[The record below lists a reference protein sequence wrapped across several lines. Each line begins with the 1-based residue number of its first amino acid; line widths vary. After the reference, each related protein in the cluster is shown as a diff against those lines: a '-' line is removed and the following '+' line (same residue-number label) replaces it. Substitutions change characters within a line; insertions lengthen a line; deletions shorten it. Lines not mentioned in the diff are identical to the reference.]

1 MPRRCACALPVAIAH
16 HAVVAELGV
25 SAVAELFAHLVAQ
38 MHELVVYRVKLSA
51 VLLIPPTLRLPCG
64 KAALV
69 VRAGLERRELRQ
81 SVSSAF
87 KRYLRGRE
95 ELFVLLNEFVL
106 ALKLGDYLGRECL
119 EAYLGIHEHEIAV
132 FSREIFA
139 ERCCKHSPGPL
150 LHILLK
156 LGHCSVPEILFLIV
170 ELIPRIHG
178 MTYGN
183 EVYKGVD
190 MFFELLLLEEY
201 LFGIR
206 VAFRRSKALGE
217 AVEAFLSFI
226 DIGSGIGHFAKFHI
240 GPPFDR
246 PNMSHPRKAHRE
258 RLMPSGVIRLFP
270 VLSGSRNGAGSVC
283 AAPFG
288 KVRPNHARLFEAPS
302 RPHRNAL
309 QKAYPR
315 TERAFANRS
324 GNILHIFLLLLYS
337 IYAQ

>member
-1 MPRRCACALPVAIAH
+1 
-16 HAVVAELGV
+16 
-25 SAVAELFAHLVAQ
+25 
-38 MHELVVYRVKLSA
+38 
-51 VLLIPPTLRLPCG
+51 
-64 KAALV
+64 
-69 VRAGLERRELRQ
+69 
-81 SVSSAF
+81 
-87 KRYLRGRE
+87 
-95 ELFVLLNEFVL
+95 
-106 ALKLGDYLGRECL
+106 
-119 EAYLGIHEHEIAV
+119 
-132 FSREIFA
+132 
-139 ERCCKHSPGPL
+139 
-150 LHILLK
+150 
-156 LGHCSVPEILFLIV
+156 
-170 ELIPRIHG
+170 

-288 KVRPNHARLFEAPS
+288 KVRPNHARLFEAPDRIETHFKRHIPGRS
-302 RPHRNAL
+302 APLRIVPGIYCTFFYCYYTRFTHNNQQFL
-309 QKAYPR
+309 QKTVYK
-315 TERAFANRS
+315 
-324 GNILHIFLLLLYS
+324 FLTKRFFCE
-337 IYAQ
+337 